1 MSKLKDLK
9 EMSIKE
15 WDGMPFQAYVDDG
28 SDNMA
33 IEEIVSYD
41 SKYDKPWGT
50 EQCNNYLHVYPV
62 EWNKEKVEE
71 SSKLKRMTNRQ
82 LAKWL
87 AKGNGQKVYVS
98 KVDLSIDNRA
108 PTMVCHTYDFCY
120 DADECNNRVRVRKW
134 NSEEW
139 IEPTVDLLEE
149 PCTLVDILEP
159 NANNALDNMY
169 AERIQ
174 NSCHTGDDERDHVEA
189 DEIVCNL
196 LTELGFHKVVEAY
209 EDVGKWYA

>member
-9 EMSIKE
+9 EMAIKE
-15 WDGMPFQAYVDDG
+15 WDGTPFKAYTDDG
-28 SDNMA
+28 SEDMA

-71 SSKLKRMTNRQ
+71 SSKPQRMTNQQ
-82 LAKWL
+82 LMRWL
-87 AKGNGQKVYVS
+87 AKGNGLIKNSIGYVGTYFSVLEGKLDKPCSDEFKV
-98 KVDLSIDNRA
+98 
-108 PTMVCHTYDFCY
+108 C
-120 DADECNNRVRVRKW
+120 KW

-149 PCTLVDILEP
+149 PCTLVDMPES
-159 NANNALDNMY
+159 NANNALDDMY
-169 AERIQ
+169 AKSIQ
-174 NSCHTGDDERDHVEA
+174 NSCNTGDNERDHAEA

-196 LTELGFHKVVEAY
+196 LKELGFHKVVEAY